1 MKTRQAQ
8 EIVRR
13 AKAIGYK
20 FSHVTSGKDG
30 RAASICSN
38 QGGEYR
44 KYFDYYDSAIE
55 WLEMMEVMDDP
66 EPLVNPV

>member
-20 FSHVTSGKDG
+20 YSFVRSGLCGKYVQLCD
-30 RAASICSN
+30 N
-38 QGGEYR
+38 KQGEYC
-44 KYFDYYDSAIE
+44 KVFNHYESAIE
-55 WLEMMEVMDDP
+55 WLEMMEEP
-66 EPLVNPV
+66 EVACN

>member
-20 FSHVTSGKDG
+20 YSHLTTGKDG
-30 RAASICSN
+30 KAASLCSN
-38 QGGEYR
+38 AGGEYR
-44 KYFDYYDSAIE
+44 MYFDYYESGIE
-55 WLEMMEVMDDP
+55 WLEMMEAP
-66 EPLVNPV
+66 EPIEA

>member
-20 FSHVTSGKDG
+20 YSHVTSGKYGG
-30 RAASICSN
+30 RAATVCSSSD
-38 QGGEYR
+38 GSYR
-44 KYFDYYDSAIE
+44 IYFDYYESGIE
-55 WLEMMEVMDDP
+55 WLEMMEAP
-66 EPLVNPV
+66 EPVAP